1 MSTIYI
7 DKPTPPTGV
16 RIKNAIKNTP
26 HAAKNYFTHLL
37 PIVHWLP
44 KYNLQWLAGDLV
56 CGITVGAVIVPQS
69 MAYAKIAGLPPQFGL
84 YSSFVGVVIYCLF
97 ATSKDIS
104 IGTTAIMSLLVSQI
118 ISSVMAETA
127 DYTAPQ
133 IAVTLALFGG
143 FIVFFIGIIRLG
155 LLVDFI
161 CQPTITGFMAGSA
174 LTIIINQSNQI
185 FGITGIDTH
194 QAPYLV
200 FGKTLAGLGRT
211 QVDAAF
217 GLGSLVFLYS
227 VKFLCAKC
235 SQRYPK
241 HARKFFYVN
250 VARNAVLVI
259 FTTLLSYLITMHQ
272 TTSPFHVL
280 GPVPAGFQ
288 GMEVPVINTHLLS
301 LIASKLPSVVVL
313 LIMEHV
319 AIAKSLGK
327 MTDYKIDVDQEII
340 SIGLTNIIASFFSAY
355 PSTGSF
361 SRSAVMSKSGA
372 RTPLVGLFVA
382 VIVVLALYA
391 LTPAFYYIPTAALAA
406 VIIHAVSDLIAGP
419 SVWKRLWSIHPWEFM
434 IFLTAMVITLF
445 TSVDLG
451 IYVPVALS
459 LVIQLYRTARP
470 AYSILGKLVLQGP
483 KQSAGQE
490 QTEAGTMY
498 YPMSHPSLKNNLTQ
512 IAPGIIAFRP
522 EESLIFQNVSFVFDK
537 LTDEIKLTTKRGVPL
552 PEAYGDRAWNEA
564 MGAKVSDENLPLLR
578 AVVMDLSGI
587 HQMDSTGTDALVET
601 ARQAERYSG
610 QTCRWHFVGVEA
622 DTVRRGLLAS
632 GFGLQ
637 RHGTKTF
644 FINDFVNMEEKGHR
658 YGDEGCLKRVST
670 TNLNSNPSQWDAK
683 EKNPAETITTVEDVE
698 KGLPIEAVSEQHNAA
713 GSSSAMDDA
722 AVSTDDASEYCRC
735 HLGSTVDVGEPIGL
749 VRDKW
754 PYFHQTME
762 EAVGSAVLGL

>member
-1 MSTIYI
+1 
-7 DKPTPPTGV
+7 
-16 RIKNAIKNTP
+16 
-26 HAAKNYFTHLL
+26 
-37 PIVHWLP
+37 
-44 KYNLQWLAGDLV
+44 
-56 CGITVGAVIVPQS
+56 

-118 ISSVMAETA
+118 ISSVLAETS

-133 IAVTLALFGG
+133 IAITLALFGG
-143 FIVFFIGIIRLG
+143 IIVFFIGIVRLG

-174 LTIIINQSNQI
+174 LTIIINQSNQV

-194 QAPYLV
+194 EAPYLV

-217 GLGSLVFLYS
+217 GLGSLVFLYG

-235 SQRYPK
+235 SQRYPQ
-241 HARKFFYVN
+241 HARKFFYIN

-259 FTTLLSYLITMHQ
+259 FTTLLSYLITMHK

-288 GMEVPVINTHLLS
+288 GMEVPVLNTHLLS
-301 LIASKLPSVVVL
+301 LVATKLPSVVVL

-419 SVWKRLWSIHPWEFM
+419 AVWKRLWSIHPWEFM

-483 KQSAGQE
+483 KQATSAVQE
-490 QTEAGTMY
+490 QTNAGTMY

-522 EESLIFQNVSFVFDK
+522 EESLIFQNASFVFDK
-537 LTDEIKLTTKRGVPL
+537 LTDEIKRTTRRGEAL
-552 PEAYGDRAWNEA
+552 PEKYGDRAWNEA
-564 MGAKVSDENLPLLR
+564 MGANAPDESLPLLR
-578 AVVMDLSGI
+578 AIVMDLSGV

-610 QTCRWHFVGVEA
+610 QTCRWHLVGVEA
-622 DTVRRGLLAS
+622 DTVRRGLLAC

-637 RHGTKTF
+637 RRGTQTF
-644 FINDFVNMEEKGHR
+644 FVNDFVNMDEKGHR
-658 YGDEGCLKRVST
+658 HGDEGCLKRSAST
-670 TNLNSNPSQWDAK
+670 NSDSNPNKWDIK
-683 EKNPAETITTVEDVE
+683 EKNPAENITTVEDIE
-698 KGLPIEAVSEQHNAA
+698 KGHPIEMVSVEPNGA
-713 GSSSAMDDA
+713 GSSSTTDDA
-722 AVSTDDASEYCRC
+722 AVSSDDASEYCRC
-735 HLGSTVDVGEPIGL
+735 HLDGSLDVNEPIGL